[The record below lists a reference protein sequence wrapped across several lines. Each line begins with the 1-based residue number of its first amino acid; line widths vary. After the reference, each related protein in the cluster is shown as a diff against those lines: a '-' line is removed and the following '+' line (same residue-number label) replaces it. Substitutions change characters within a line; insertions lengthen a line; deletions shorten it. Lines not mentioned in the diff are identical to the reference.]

1 MYSYFLK
8 MVHTIGRYNVIDKQ
22 VYHIS
27 DNLDML
33 LIQAFERVS
42 FNLAQHQMDKTPSQC
57 REKIKKLKTIYR
69 NLNNHG
75 KVSRKIRGKLIHKL
89 HQVMGGISVVP
100 PSNEKNT
107 DMSIA
112 VNQEEEID
120 GAEIEGQ
127 RTNNVLGDEF
137 AGNNFGIPVKIIAM
151 DSGGDFLDEDDS
163 SVSSDQES
171 MSNLSSDID
180 HAEVTTQTPVSKS
193 RVRSKKS
200 SRRRKSS
207 RSKKLSA
214 IYVLIDKVIASQSA
228 ANERFAALEERY
240 FAKEF
245 SEIVSNNVNLCFLPK
260 GDF

>member
-1 MYSYFLK
+1 

-120 GAEIEGQ
+120 GAEVEGQ